1 MNGTQKMEIVSM
13 IQEPDDI
20 FVGRDFIQGTDREVY
35 EAVKAS
41 ALQIAKD
48 LELFNDCKATVEMC
62 QNTPYAQVWMEG
74 LILAKV
80 EAVAAEV
87 S

>member
-1 MNGTQKMEIVSM
+1 MLNAQKMEIVSM

-20 FVGRDFIQGTDREVY
+20 FVGRDIIQGTDREVY

-48 LELFNDCKATVEMC
+48 LELFNDEKATVEMS
-62 QNTPYAQVWMEG
+62 QDAPYAQVWMKD

-80 EAVAAEV
+80 EAVVTEAA
-87 S
+87 